1 MLARHDGSSVQVEVF
16 PSYLLWQLNEHL
28 HCWQIRRFVLAGR
41 KPDTMQIL
49 PRATDVCNISDA
61 VEGDNL
67 AGSEVAESK
76 APRFAFLLR
85 GYHWLSDRPA

>member
-1 MLARHDGSSVQVEVF
+1 
-16 PSYLLWQLNEHL
+16 
-28 HCWQIRRFVLAGR
+28 
-41 KPDTMQIL
+41 MQIL